1 MERESVRR
9 HHGQGGGRAGRRQKR
24 GAAAQQGGRQR
35 PRGARSCRPFCKKAR
50 RKTFRLRCRGAGVRL
65 CRCGGEGPL
74 FVGVARRAGERK
86 RKVLSAQRGGG
97 GEEKIQAGSNP
108 LPCFLLQKGGSAVF
122 YGRSAFSRHG
132 TSLPP
137 AFMDSVARYQR
148 SSFFLRKAK
157 KPAAPTIAIIATE
170 EPIAIEDPHPP
181 ELPPAVVVAAVVPPG
196 WVAFPPPAPVVV
208 P

>member
-24 GAAAQQGGRQR
+24 GATAQEGGR
-35 PRGARSCRPFCKKAR
+35 
-50 RKTFRLRCRGAGVRL
+50 
-65 CRCGGEGPL
+65 
-74 FVGVARRAGERK
+74 
-86 RKVLSAQRGGG
+86 G

-108 LPCFLLQKGGSAVF
+108 LPRFLLQKGGSAVF

-157 KPAAPTIAIIATE
+157 KPAAPTMAIIATE